1 MAICSVFN
9 SVFTL
14 NRPSTKI
21 ARKHARKGACFF
33 PRIAC
38 YRRIVWVLSFRSGEK
53 HAPFSACFHVKGL
66 FSMHVFITNL
76 WRCEKHAPF
85 HQKTCRDHTYVL
97 EQYVHLKTTA
107 HTNEQKP
114 FIGCKTI
121 TQPLLNSIQEI
132 IKLPIG
138 VHFHTSFHLHRCF
151 LRWDFK
157 RCRYS
162 GTAWNVHRSF
172 VARLALNKNLFQIIV
187 SLWLG

>member
-1 MAICSVFN
+1 MFLSLIYDGAKN
-9 SVFTL
+9 MHLFT
-14 NRPSTKI
+14 K
-21 ARKHARKGACFF
+21 KHAEATRT
-33 PRIAC
+33 
-38 YRRIVWVLSFRSGEK
+38 YLN
-53 HAPFSACFHVKGL
+53 
-66 FSMHVFITNL
+66 SMST
-76 WRCEKHAPF
+76 
-85 HQKTCRDHTYVL
+85 
-97 EQYVHLKTTA
+97 LKTTA
-107 HTNEQKP
+107 HTNEQKT

-138 VHFHTSFHLHRCF
+138 VHFHTSFHLHRYF